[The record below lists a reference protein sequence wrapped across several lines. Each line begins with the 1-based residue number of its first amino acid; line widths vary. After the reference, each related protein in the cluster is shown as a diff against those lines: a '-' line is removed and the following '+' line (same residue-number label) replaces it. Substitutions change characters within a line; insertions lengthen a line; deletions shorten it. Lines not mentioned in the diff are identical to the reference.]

1 MTVTDPP
8 TVRGA
13 RRGTPQI
20 DPARSLYSAN
30 STYVPRERDACSVA
44 TGQRDQLGQVTRPS
58 PTATVTVDD
67 LEPDALPPGPRADR
81 PLVHLVV
88 DAAALALA
96 VVLAWRV
103 LAWGAPGAVNTRGSA
118 ALPTSAF
125 LVLPIFLAAFSV
137 YGLYSRRGRRI
148 GPSSLS
154 ELKEVFHASLVAG
167 VVSVTVEYLVHR
179 NTGLVVPTATM
190 VGLASVFCLPA
201 VLVCRSVTVVVT
213 DRMRLTTPSRV
224 ILVGSGRVA
233 QTVSGHLRAHRGVE
247 LLGLVDDEPADG
259 EPLLGSIAELP
270 ELCERLKATRVVVCF
285 SRVHPQRVS
294 DMIKRVSSD
303 VRVSIVPRYFELAS
317 SRSQVEDLYGIPM
330 VDVAP
335 RSPWA
340 LAQPAKRAFDL
351 VAASVLLVLLAVPFA
366 VIAVWI
372 KATSPGPVFFKQERT
387 GRHGVPFLLF
397 KFRTMYDG
405 AEKERQQLVHL
416 NEVDGPLFKVRA
428 DPRVTR
434 VGRFLRRTS
443 IDELPQL
450 INVWRGEMS
459 LVGPRPF
466 ITSEAEAMS
475 GWVRQR
481 LEVRPGMSGLWQVSG
496 RNELS
501 YIEMCR
507 LDCLYVASWSFWW
520 DMKILCQT
528 PAAMLRGRGA
538 S

>member
-8 TVRGA
+8 HVRGV
-13 RRGTPQI
+13 RSGTPRI
-20 DPARSLYSAN
+20 EPASSLDSA
-30 STYVPRERDACSVA
+30 SSIGGLRERDRCVA
-44 TGQRDQLGQVTRPS
+44 AIGQVDACGQVALPS
-58 PTATVTVDD
+58 PTATIDHGETDGVQPGRRIERPMAHLVF
-67 LEPDALPPGPRADR
+67 DAL
-81 PLVHLVV
+81 
-88 DAAALALA
+88 ALALA
-96 VVLAWRV
+96 VILAWRFLV
-103 LAWGAPGAVNTRGSA
+103 WSAPGAINTSGSV

-125 LVLPIFLAAFSV
+125 LVLPIFLVAFSV
-137 YGLYSRRGRRI
+137 YGLYSRSGRRI

-154 ELKEVFHASLVAG
+154 ELREVFHASLVAG
-167 VVSVTVEYLVHR
+167 VISVTVEYLVHR

-201 VLVCRSVTVVVT
+201 VLLCRSVMLAVT
-213 DRMRLTTPSRV
+213 DRMSLTTPSRV

-233 QTVSGHLRAHRGVE
+233 RTVSGHLRAHRGVE

-259 EPLLGSIAELP
+259 EPVLGSIAQLP

-285 SRVHPQRVS
+285 SRVHPQRVL
-294 DMIKRVSSD
+294 DMIKRVSPS

-335 RSPWA
+335 RSPWT
-340 LAQPAKRAFDL
+340 LAQPAKRALDL
-351 VAASVLLVLLAVPFA
+351 VGASVLLLLLTVPFA
-366 VIAVWI
+366 VVAVWI
-372 KATSPGPVFFKQERT
+372 KVTSPGPVFFKQERT
-387 GRHGVPFLLF
+387 GRYGVPFLLF

-405 AEKERQQLVHL
+405 AENERQQLVHL

-434 VGRFLRRTS
+434 IGRFLRRTS

-481 LEVRPGMSGLWQVSG
+481 FEVRPGMSGLWQVSG

-520 DMKILCQT
+520 DMKILWQT